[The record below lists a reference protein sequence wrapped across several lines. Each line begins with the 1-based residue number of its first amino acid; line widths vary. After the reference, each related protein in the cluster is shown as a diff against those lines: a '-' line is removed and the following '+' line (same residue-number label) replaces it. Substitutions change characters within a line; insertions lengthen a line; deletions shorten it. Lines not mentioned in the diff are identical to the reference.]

1 MILKTNI
8 TEAFRSL
15 PSTKQRTILALIGII
30 IGIGS
35 VIGMVSIGAIV
46 ENEALKQFRDMGVD
60 IAMVRKT
67 GSDKSAEMTLKDIL
81 DLKKHVPAVLEVAP
95 FLTAEGDYGSG
106 SKKLDLVQMGVTES
120 FFNLN
125 KIRASEGRL
134 ITDLDE
140 YRYFCV
146 VGRETSNYLKSHG
159 ATDIIGRQIPLGNR
173 IFTIVGILETV
184 PEGGMRPYGIN
195 SSAMMHITTAGR
207 SFQDQTLNSFMAR
220 LDGKTSTAESKAAIE
235 GYFTKTARGLRVSVN
250 TAEELIA
257 GMKKQ
262 MQLFSILLGAIGSI
276 ALIVGGIGVMN
287 VMLISVTERRRE
299 IGLRRALGA
308 QQKDIQTQFIIESVT
323 LCLFGGI
330 IGKFLGIVVSF
341 VFALISKWEFLISY
355 GSIALG
361 FGVAAAVG
369 IFFGYYPART
379 ASRLDP
385 IRALRS

>member
-1 MILKTNI
+1 MILKANI

-15 PSTKQRTILALIGII
+15 TGTKQRTTLALIGII

-46 ENEALKQFRDMGVD
+46 ENEALRQFQDMGVD
-60 IAMVRKT
+60 IAMVQKK
-67 GSDKSAEMTLKDIL
+67 GSDRSVEMTLDDIL
-81 DLKKHVPAVLEVAP
+81 NLKKHVPAVLAVAP
-95 FLTAEGDYGSG
+95 FFTAEGDYGSG
-106 SKKLDLVQMGVTES
+106 SKKLDLVQLGVTES

-134 ITDLDE
+134 ITDLDA

-146 VGRETSNYLKSHG
+146 IGRETGNYLKNHG
-159 ATDIIGRQIPLGNR
+159 TTNVIGGQITLGNR
-173 IFTIVGILETV
+173 IFTIVGILNTI

-207 SFQDQTLNSFMAR
+207 AFQSPTLSNLMIR
-220 LDGKTSTAESKAAIE
+220 LDGKTSTVESKAAIE
-235 GYFTKTARGLRVSVN
+235 DYFRKTTRGVEVSIR
-250 TAEELIA
+250 TAEELIE

-262 MQLFSILLGAIGSI
+262 MHLFSLLLGAIGSI

-330 IGKFLGIVVSF
+330 IGILLGIIVSF
-341 VFALISKWEFLISY
+341 IFAEISKWEFIISY

>member
-1 MILKTNI
+1 MILKANI

-15 PSTKQRTILALIGII
+15 ASAKQRTILALVGIV

-46 ENEALKQFRDMGVD
+46 ENQALNQFRDMGVD
-60 IAMVRKT
+60 IARIRKK
-67 GSDKSAEMTLKDIL
+67 GSDKAAEMTLKDIL

-95 FLTAEGDYGSG
+95 FLSRGSDYGSG
-106 SKKLDLVQMGVTES
+106 NRKLDMVQMGVTES

-140 YRYFCV
+140 YRHFCV
-146 VGRETSNYLKSHG
+146 IGKETSDFLKSHG
-159 ATDIIGRQIPLGNR
+159 TTDIIGSQFPLGNR
-173 IFTIVGILETV
+173 IFTIAGIFETV
-184 PEGGMRPYGIN
+184 PEGGLIPYGIN
-195 SSAMMHITTAGR
+195 RSAITHITTAGR
-207 SFQDQTLNSFMAR
+207 SFQDQTLNEFMAR
-220 LDGKTSTAESKAAIE
+220 LDGKKSTMESKAEIE
-235 GYFTKTARGLRVSVN
+235 DYFRKTARGLQVSVD

-262 MQLFSILLGAIGSI
+262 LHLFSLLLGAIGSI

-308 QQKDIQTQFIIESVT
+308 QQVDIQTQFIIESVS
-323 LCLFGGI
+323 LCLLGGI
-330 IGKFLGIVVSF
+330 IGILLGITVSF
-341 VFALISKWEFLISY
+341 IFAVISKWEFLISY
-355 GSIALG
+355 GAIALG

-369 IFFGYYPART
+369 IFFGYYPARS
-379 ASRLDP
+379 AAKLDP